1 MKGSNKGKAFVIG
14 FPASF
19 ASSLLEALA
28 LHSKRPIAFLCP
40 HTFIPSAKMWS
51 EHLPASRR
59 IEIFEGEPFH
69 IDFGLKGTDWN
80 RLQKEVEIIYH
91 FFPVSNDKEAVR
103 KALMETIEL
112 CESAPGLKH
121 LVLLSLFSVR
131 DESVLASRPD
141 PSKSLGAPSSPWARN
156 GIIAEKMLRS
166 RKGAIPWTII
176 RHGVP
181 AAVAPTFM
189 PGKPTSI
196 IDRVLQILIILQCQV
211 DIKTLKKISSRHM
224 SFTPVETL
232 AEAAAVLP
240 EKPNMA
246 TETLNFFFNG
256 TCDIH
261 FLRQIIGSVLADRK
275 VADQG
280 FSTKC
285 RKAAATLLERRC
297 GNLTPLKLL
306 GYCTTQGY
314 SKCEKTTSFIEEC
327 GLALPQIQSF
337 LVQSIKTSVKNIE
350 EEIKSIESEREIT
363 DSLE

>member
-1 MKGSNKGKAFVIG
+1 MKGSNKGKAFVVG

-19 ASSLLEALA
+19 ASSLVEALS
-28 LHSKRPIAFLCP
+28 LHTKRPVAFLCP
-40 HTFIPSAKMWS
+40 HAFIPSAKMWS
-51 EHLPASRR
+51 EHLRARRR
-59 IEIFEGEPFH
+59 IEILEGEPFH
-69 IDFGLKGTDWN
+69 IDFGLSGTEWN
-80 RLQKEVEIIYH
+80 RLQEEVEIIYH

-103 KALMETIEL
+103 KALLETIEL
-112 CESAPGLKH
+112 CESAPGFKH

-141 PSKSLGAPSSPWARN
+141 PSKSLGAPTSPWARS
-156 GIIAEKMLRS
+156 GIIAEKMLRNRRIS
-166 RKGAIPWTII
+166 IPWTII

-240 EKPNMA
+240 EKPHMA
-246 TETLNFFFNG
+246 GETLNFYFDG

-261 FLRQIIGSVLADRK
+261 FLRQIIGSSLSDRK
-275 VADQG
+275 VVDKD

-285 RKAAATLLERRC
+285 RKAAATLLKRRC
-297 GNLTPLKLL
+297 GNFSPLRLL
-306 GYCTTQGY
+306 GYCTAQGY
-314 SKCEKTTSFIEEC
+314 SKCEKTISFIEEC
-327 GLALPQIQSF
+327 GLAKPQIQSF
-337 LVQSIKTSVKNIE
+337 LMQSIKANVKNIE
-350 EEIKSIESEREIT
+350 EEIKSIESEQEIA